1 MQKGIILAGGT
12 GSRLHPLTIGASKQL
27 LPVYDKPMI
36 YYPLSVLMLA
46 GLREILI
53 ITTPVDRPAFER
65 LLGDGSQWG
74 VKLLYATQ
82 TEPNGIAEAFI
93 IGEEFLD
100 GDGCALIL
108 GDNLFYGGGLH
119 ELLLDAA
126 EAPSGACVFAK
137 EVLDPERYGVVTFED
152 DGTATGIEEKPEQP
166 RSTWAVTGLYFF
178 DGDVVD
184 IAKTISPSARGELE
198 ITAVNQAYLDRG
210 ELRVLQMG
218 RGLAWLDTGTFASL
232 VEASEFVR
240 VLETR
245 QRLKIGSPEDV
256 AYEMGFITAQQ
267 LKDLA
272 IPLLKSGYGESL
284 LAQAERGLAQGR

>member
-12 GSRLHPLTIGASKQL
+12 GSRLHPLTLGASKQL

-53 ITTPVDRPAFER
+53 ITTPADRPAFER

-74 VKLLYATQ
+74 VELSYATQ
-82 TEPNGIAEAFI
+82 AEPNGIAEAFI

-119 ELLLDAA
+119 ELLLAAA
-126 EAPSGACVFAK
+126 EASSGARVFAK
-137 EVLDPERYGVVTFED
+137 EVPDPERYGVVAFDD
-152 DGTATGIEEKPEQP
+152 DGTATGIEEKPAQP
-166 RSTWAVTGLYFF
+166 QSTWAVTGLYFF
-178 DGDVVD
+178 DSDVVD
-184 IAKTISPSARGELE
+184 IAKSISPSARGELE

-210 ELRVLQMG
+210 ELRVVQMG

-284 LAQAERGLAQGR
+284 LARAERGLAQGR